1 VWKEE
6 IAGITYPVRYEYDGR
21 GRLQYVK
28 QGTQGTDERIYQLVY
43 DPASGL
49 LTSIIDPTGA
59 PTGLGHDAAGRVTS
73 QTQAGLVT
81 SFPRD
86 ANGNLRWVAPPD
98 RPAHAFSDDPVDL
111 VSTYTPPAVAGVAN
125 PATSYGYNA
134 DHQLTSL
141 TRPDGALNLSYEA
154 ANTDRLW
161 QVGLRRGLVTLGYD
175 PNTGALASVAVAG
188 GVALG
193 VEQDGPLPLSET
205 WGELVADQ
213 TFSVSRGYDALL
225 RPTPLTVTDGL
236 DATYPVTLKYDN
248 DGLLT
253 CAIPGQSDVCDSNA
267 LSLTRDPN
275 SGRVTATTLGGV
287 GTSHRIDSF
296 GAVSGMTATY
306 PGSGTYDFTISTRDK
321 LGRILTR
328 SETIQGVTTSYAY
341 EYYPAGWLKKVTVN
355 GLSTTSYDYD
365 DNGNRI
371 AVTVDGNTTDCA
383 TGYDNQDRLLSCG
396 SVTYTYTDNGELATK
411 YNGSDRWTY
420 TYDSDGALLS
430 AVRTGTNP
438 LQIDYVVDGRGRRV
452 GRQVGGVLQQIFVYR
467 DGLRP
472 VAELY
477 PSGALRSL
485 FVYGAGGNVPA
496 YMMQDGVAYRF
507 ITDHLGSVR
516 LVVKV
521 ADGSVAQR
529 LDYDVFG
536 VVTSD
541 TAPGFQPFGFAG
553 GLYDPDTGLVRF
565 GARDYDAA
573 TGRWTAKD
581 PIGFGGG
588 DTNQY
593 GYVFGDPVNFL
604 DPSGLRTVIV
614 FWEPVGWGSSSFGH
628 VSVDINGTSYS
639 QAPGGMQ
646 IMPTDDYMQR
656 NDFRS
661 GIGLEIP
668 LDSVSEAMLETNLRY
683 GGGNYSWS
691 SRNCA
696 TVPLAQL
703 KRSGANIGLPIGVGP
718 VSPLELEDALLDSG
732 RVSDIEYYPATKSR
746 GGSRAPWASAI
757 AGMMGF

>member
-43 DPASGL
+43 GPASGL

-59 PTGLGHDAAGRVTS
+59 STGLGHDAAGRVTS
-73 QTQAGLVT
+73 RTQAGLVT

-98 RPAHAFSDDPVDL
+98 RPAHAFSYDPVDL
-111 VSTYTPPAVAGVAN
+111 VNTYTPPAVAGVAN

-141 TRPDGALNLSYEA
+141 TRPDGALNLTYEA
-154 ANTDRLW
+154 ANTGRLW

-193 VEQDGPLPLSET
+193 VEQDGPLPLGET
-205 WGELVADQ
+205 WGGIVAGQ
-213 TFSVSRGYDALL
+213 TYGVSRGYDALL
-225 RPTPLTVTDGL
+225 RLTPLTVTDGL
-236 DATYPVTLKYDN
+236 NATYPVTLKYDN

-253 CAIPGQSDVCDSNA
+253 CAIPGESDVCGSNA

-287 GTSHRIDSF
+287 STSHPIDAF

-306 PGSGTYDFTISTRDK
+306 PGGGTYGFTISSRDK
-321 LGRILTR
+321 LGRIKTR
-328 SETIQGVTTSYAY
+328 SETIQGATTTYAY
-341 EYYPAGWLKKVTVN
+341 EYYPAGWLKQVTVN

-371 AVTVDGNTTDCA
+371 AVTVDGDTTDCA
-383 TGYDNQDRLLSCG
+383 TGYDNQDRLLACG
-396 SVTYTYTDNGELATK
+396 GVTYTYTDNGELATK
-411 YNGSDRWTY
+411 YNGSDTWTY
-420 TYDSDGALLS
+420 SYDYDGALLS
-430 AVRTGTNP
+430 AVRAGSNP
-438 LQIDYVVDGRGRRV
+438 LRIEYVVDGRGRRV
-452 GRQVGGVLQQIFVYR
+452 ARKTGTSPGTMSLERIFVYR

-477 PSGALRSL
+477 PSGALRTL

-496 YMMQDGVAYRF
+496 YMVQDGVAYRF

-521 ADGSVAQR
+521 ADGTVAQR
-529 LDYDVFG
+529 LDYDAFG
-536 VVTSD
+536 VVTRN

-573 TGRWTAKD
+573 MGRWTAKD
-581 PIGFGGG
+581 PTRFRGRGP
-588 DTNQY
+588 NLY
-593 GYVFGDPVNFL
+593 GYVREDPVNL
-604 DPSGLRTVIV
+604 VDEDGL
-614 FWEPVGWGSSSFGH
+614 
-628 VSVDINGTSYS
+628 
-639 QAPGGMQ
+639 APGDRFGTEAGAAVDALQ
-646 IMPTDDYMQR
+646 TINYFSRWFNTEYGGLVCRDALTGEYFATDPVAGTHKSCR
-656 NDFRS
+656 
-661 GIGLEIP
+661 P
-668 LDSVSEAMLETNLRY
+668 LDSPCPQGSDPVGYYHSHGAAERGYDAERFSLADGLVAL
-683 GGGNYSWS
+683 GNYLNAWLITPTDQMWTIDWL
-691 SRNCA
+691 R
-696 TVPLAQL
+696 
-703 KRSGANIGLPIGVGP
+703 
-718 VSPLELEDALLDSG
+718 
-732 RVSDIEYYPATKSR
+732 SDIYR
-746 GGSRAPWASAI
+746 VVR
-757 AGMMGF
+757 